1 MQVPAGEQREQQ
13 GMYAREEQTV
23 AAFQAAS
30 GAESTVAIRP
40 YTRWSI
46 TPTGADGL
54 TVLLTLTWP
63 LEQRTDA
70 QTFMTA
76 LDTDLAGTMAATP
89 FAQCATLQWTAIY
102 FSNTNI
108 YVATEVFSVD
118 SVKASLWFP
127 TLNPTSVANQRLLE
141 NDLRRA
147 LALAAGVAVD
157 RVQVRE
163 PSAAKSLTV
172 LNPH

>member
-1 MQVPAGEQREQQ
+1 VVRAQVILVFR
-13 GMYAREEQTV
+13 
-23 AAFQAAS
+23 
-30 GAESTVAIRP
+30 
-40 YTRWSI
+40 
-46 TPTGADGL
+46 
-54 TVLLTLTWP
+54 WP
-63 LEQRTDA
+63 LEGVSAANTFLDA
-70 QTFMTA
+70 A
-76 LDTDLAGTMAATP
+76 HADLRGLLDGTGYDECGTMDLVWSAA
-89 FAQCATLQWTAIY
+89 Y
-102 FSNTNI
+102 FTNTYI
-108 YVATEVFSVD
+108 YVPRERFTMD